1 MGTVEKLA
9 EIAKSRGNPALC
21 VTNHGTIGQYA
32 RQYFSCRDEGI
43 KPIFGCEVYVNN
55 FRDEVKE
62 IIEKIKILKEENK
75 KIKNDKD
82 PVSIK
87 NLKKIV
93 KLDSRL
99 EKIKPN
105 NHLILLAKNK
115 TGLDN
120 LIKITNDGWKNGFYS
135 RPRVTMD
142 FVMENKEGLIISTA
156 CIAGEIPQTLI
167 KEGYEEAKELLL
179 EWKKVFGKS
188 NLFVEITMIDFK
200 QQVKITK
207 ELIRLAKECKLK
219 WIVTTD
225 SHYIEPEDS
234 ETHDILLMINSGKTV
249 NDLQKNPEE
258 VWQFE
263 SKDLWYKDYK
273 GMYRTWKKHYRKVMS
288 KEDFHSAIDSVMDI
302 IERIEEF
309 DLDTSVKLPMIY
321 ETPEEG
327 FRELKRL
334 CKKGWKRREIE
345 NENNISDY
353 IERRDFELSVIEQ
366 MEYSDFFLIMEDM
379 LSWARRQSIP
389 VGPSR
394 GCFVPG
400 SKVLMY
406 NGTVKNIEDIKV
418 GDMVISKDGNPHR
431 VYGTPRYK
439 INEIMYSIKGGSND
453 EIVATHDH
461 KILVLRT
468 GYCKAPGAKTT
479 YCKFSC
485 KRYYDCPYK
494 TEQKLRWT
502 KAENIKVGD
511 FLCYPKINL
520 EDKEFEIVDLTKLD
534 RTLKYDE
541 DYVWYEIGT
550 NSLPTKKI
558 NRYIIF
564 NEDFARFAGYF
575 IGNGY
580 STISKGENSFHI
592 GISLSINKKHLL
604 SDVILL
610 IKKIFGFSVRVE
622 VNNNLTCMNICW
634 DSKVCTYFLKKY
646 FGSGAH
652 NKVIPDELITSN
664 ENIIKNLLFGLMNTD
679 GHLISKAMKICYGT
693 SSEKL
698 IRQVQLL
705 YSQLGFYSNV
715 GRYARKNDW
724 VDELKVS
731 ISGKQLIRLRDE
743 VFPEINI
750 LDQAYYKNDFLE
762 DDKYFYFRVNE
773 VKTQRYGG
781 KVYDLSVEDDP
792 SYIINGSVVHNSAAG
807 SLVSYLLG
815 ITDIDP
821 LKHNLLFERFINID
835 RKDVPDIDV
844 DFSPERRG
852 EVRNYLREKY
862 GHEYTMFIGS
872 YGTFGTKAVIQ
883 DVARVL
889 CIPLG
894 EVFRVTTKMVGGV
907 DEDHTSWE
915 DLRKFYPDL
924 DNFFDKYPEAFNL
937 CERLRGQ
944 IKNLSKHA
952 AGVVICS
959 QNVYNSM
966 PIHTIDGVEVTAL
979 QIGLN
984 RKYKELE
991 ALGFPKFDLLGL
1003 NNLDVI
1009 YDCVRLIE
1017 ENHGKKIDL
1026 LKIPLN
1032 DKKALRLGN
1041 KKDTLGVFQ
1050 LETHLMRQIIDT
1062 VGINTFNDISAIVA
1076 IARPGPLNAKVHEF
1090 YADRKSGEETF
1101 KIPECWEND
1110 LRSSFGLIIYQE
1122 QVMNMV
1128 QRIGFSQAESNKFRK
1143 FVSKKPLPDEPLYK
1157 DFLAYKKRFIKGAV
1171 RSGIPKIEAK
1181 KYWQDI
1187 EFFSKYSFNLSH
1199 SVAYALI
1206 AYWEL
1211 YLKALYPVEFHC
1223 ALLMNT
1229 KRGVTGKGK
1238 KERNKFEEY
1247 ISSTRDR
1254 DIKVL
1259 PIDINKTSAN
1269 FNIEKGNIR
1278 AGYTFIK
1285 DIGDKAPEELET
1297 NYPFKSIN
1305 KFFKSKINW
1314 SVLNKSKMTALI
1326 KVGAFDSI
1334 YKNRRKLLAIYE
1346 TWQETKKTKTK
1357 SKEFIER
1364 YDKKTLI
1371 ESIIYHYDN
1380 KVKLNDFT
1388 ALEKLMMEK
1397 EYLGFYFSGHPID
1410 KYKKVIEKHGMRY
1423 CREFRKKP
1431 KSNDKVVGM
1440 ISSIRVIT
1448 TKYGENMAFMDIED
1462 GIDKV
1467 NIALWP
1473 EYYGQYKKILKEG
1486 NLIVIKLKKSNR
1498 PDSFEIAGQDGRK
1511 QIMLLSEFN

>member
-288 KEDFHSAIDSVMDI
+288 KEDFHSAIDNVMDI
-302 IERIEEF
+302 VERIEEF

-345 NENNISDY
+345 NEDNIPDY
-353 IERRDFELSVIEQ
+353 IERRDFELGVIEQ
-366 MEYSDFFLIMEDM
+366 MEYADFFLIMEDM
-379 LSWARRQSIP
+379 LSWARMEKIP

-394 GCFVPG
+394 G
-400 SKVLMY
+400 
-406 NGTVKNIEDIKV
+406 
-418 GDMVISKDGNPHR
+418 
-431 VYGTPRYK
+431 
-439 INEIMYSIKGGSND
+439 
-453 EIVATHDH
+453 
-461 KILVLRT
+461 
-468 GYCKAPGAKTT
+468 
-479 YCKFSC
+479 
-485 KRYYDCPYK
+485 
-494 TEQKLRWT
+494 
-502 KAENIKVGD
+502 
-511 FLCYPKINL
+511 
-520 EDKEFEIVDLTKLD
+520 
-534 RTLKYDE
+534 
-541 DYVWYEIGT
+541 
-550 NSLPTKKI
+550 
-558 NRYIIF
+558 
-564 NEDFARFAGYF
+564 
-575 IGNGY
+575 
-580 STISKGENSFHI
+580 
-592 GISLSINKKHLL
+592 
-604 SDVILL
+604 
-610 IKKIFGFSVRVE
+610 
-622 VNNNLTCMNICW
+622 
-634 DSKVCTYFLKKY
+634 
-646 FGSGAH
+646 
-652 NKVIPDELITSN
+652 
-664 ENIIKNLLFGLMNTD
+664 
-679 GHLISKAMKICYGT
+679 
-693 SSEKL
+693 
-698 IRQVQLL
+698 
-705 YSQLGFYSNV
+705 
-715 GRYARKNDW
+715 
-724 VDELKVS
+724 
-731 ISGKQLIRLRDE
+731 
-743 VFPEINI
+743 
-750 LDQAYYKNDFLE
+750 
-762 DDKYFYFRVNE
+762 
-773 VKTQRYGG
+773 
-781 KVYDLSVEDDP
+781 
-792 SYIINGSVVHNSAAG
+792 SAAG

-872 YGTFGTKAVIQ
+872 YGTFGTKAVIG
-883 DVARVL
+883 DVSRVL

-894 EVFRVTTKMVGGV
+894 EVFRVTTKMAGGV

-991 ALGFPKFDLLGL
+991 ELGFPKFDLLGL

-1062 VGINTFNDISAIVA
+1062 IGINTFNDISAIVA

-1090 YADRKSGEETF
+1090 YADRKSGEEKF

-1171 RSGIPKIEAK
+1171 MSGISKTEAK

-1285 DIGDKAPEELET
+1285 DIGDKSPEELET

-1346 TWQETKKTKTK
+1346 TWQEVKKTKTK

-1410 KYKKVIEKHGMRY
+1410 KYKKVIEKNGMRY

-1440 ISSIRVIT
+1440 VSSIRVIT

-1511 QIMLLSEFN
+1511 QIMLLSEFS